1 MAPVGNSVGNSKI
14 ADDFAHAFTD
24 AQYAAS
30 QRVRKSWLWP
40 LFELWRD
47 ETAEPME
54 VVNAYIEPILKD
66 AIEKAKT
73 AAPHGEKSTPESS
86 DEDTLL
92 DHLVRLTT
100 GMCCLLR

>member
-1 MAPVGNSVGNSKI
+1 M
-14 ADDFAHAFTD
+14 
-24 AQYAAS
+24 
-30 QRVRKSWLWP
+30 WP
-40 LFELWRD
+40 LFELWGD
-47 ETAEPME
+47 ETVEPMR

-73 AAPHGEKSTPESS
+73 ASLHGEKLAESS

-100 GMCCLLR
+100 GR